1 MSPSITLKGAMKFSI
16 KKIISGSVT
25 ISEYK
30 GPGEILMAPPF
41 LGDITTLRI
50 EEGKEWN
57 VGKDAFLAATVGVQ
71 KEVKGQGS
79 IGNAML
85 SGEGYFVYRVAG
97 TGIMWISSFG
107 AIVRKDVSQA
117 LHRSRVWPPNSS
129 SSYNPKRNI
138 SSTTVT
144 WWHGTA
150 RMSWSEQPAGA

>member
-1 MSPSITLKGAMKFSI
+1 MIGVMISMSPTITLKGAMKFSI
-16 KKIISGSVT
+16 KKIISGNVT

-57 VGKDAFLAATVGVQ
+57 VGKDAFVAATVGVQ

-117 LHRSRVWPPNSS
+117 HHRSRVSLS
-129 SSYNPKRNI
+129 
-138 SSTTVT
+138 
-144 WWHGTA
+144 
-150 RMSWSEQPAGA
+150 